1 MRRLTRMAC
10 PPAFAPLAASEFARA
25 EAYFAVPGTRDG
37 FDFKAY
43 SHSDVKTA
51 LSKMT
56 GGNCAYCE
64 ADYDATAPVDV
75 EHYRPKAAVET
86 DVGLMKPG
94 YWWLA
99 ASWDNLLPS
108 CIRCNRKERVP
119 LFDGSELVVGKGNR
133 FPLDDEDSRAHE
145 VGGEVNETPLLIDPC
160 REDPADFIRFE
171 DKEGK
176 CIAVPIEQDP
186 TTLSARRARASIDI
200 YGLNRAGLV
209 QDRSRYMAR
218 AKLLLAQ
225 FERAVRRL
233 NRLSPED
240 DENRSDAELDI
251 AEHLDSLAELISGED
266 RFTGVLG
273 AIIRPAIAKF
283 NLSL

>member
-1 MRRLTRMAC
+1 MRRLTR
-10 PPAFAPLAASEFARA
+10 PANPTFVPLAATEFAAARL
-25 EAYFAVPGTRDG
+25 YFEGTGRQNG
-37 FDFKAY
+37 FEFKAY
-43 SHSDVKTA
+43 RHGVVKTA

-75 EHYRPKAAVET
+75 EHFRPKAEIET
-86 DVGLMKPG
+86 DAGLTKPG

-119 LFDGSELVVGKGNR
+119 LFDGSELVAGKGNR

-145 VGGEVNETPLLIDPC
+145 VGGEVDETPLLIDPC

-176 CIAVPIEQDP
+176 CIAVPVEQDP
-186 TTLSARRARASIDI
+186 TANVLCPLLARSLAAACTSFSFQSASTTEAPASANAFAVASPNPEAAPVTRATLFSNDI
-200 YGLNRAGLV
+200 FMLI
-209 QDRSRYMAR
+209 
-218 AKLLLAQ
+218 LLLQTVA
-225 FERAVRRL
+225 FTWPLRHSVA
-233 NRLSPED
+233 LSSAP
-240 DENRSDAELDI
+240 R
-251 AEHLDSLAELISGED
+251 
-266 RFTGVLG
+266 
-273 AIIRPAIAKF
+273 
-283 NLSL
+283 